1 MKRLLVGR
9 PLESGRLGE
18 TPLPKRVALPIF
30 CGDPLS
36 SVAAEVAAGPGE
48 RPRAL
53 AGNHVLVLVASV
65 DAPSLRAPPYAKTL
79 RPASLTAV
87 TVAEDPAEAEVLRA
101 SWEAHGIDVP
111 LRVLGSPYRSIV
123 QPVLRHVREAPERR
137 GDSVVSVV
145 VPEYAVGHRWEQPLH
160 KQSALRLKARLLFM
174 KNVVVV
180 DVPYRPAS
188 AREPAA
194 ERARAAEEA
203 KAAGAAEEADA
214 AKAAGTEDRP

>member
-1 MKRLLVGR
+1 MRR
-9 PLESGRLGE
+9 HYE
-18 TPLPKRVALPIF
+18 A
-30 CGDPLS
+30 
-36 SVAAEVAAGPGE
+36 VAAEVAVGPGE

-65 DAPSLRAPPYAKTL
+65 NALSLRALSYAKTL

-111 LRVLGSPYRSIV
+111 LRVLSSPYRSIV

-145 VPEYAVGHRWEQPLH
+145 IPEYVVGHWWEQPLH
-160 KQSALRLKARLLFM
+160 NQSALRLKARLLFM
-174 KNVVVV
+174 KNVVVI
-180 DVPYRPAS
+180 DVPYRLPS
-188 AREPAA
+188 ARELAA
-194 ERARAAEEA
+194 ERARAAE
-203 KAAGAAEEADA
+203 AARAAEEADA
-214 AKAAGTEDRP
+214 AKAAEREDRP